1 MHALQVNKTA
11 VTNSET
17 KSSHKLI
24 SGYWVGILDLQSLKG
39 SIRNLN
45 LTNGERIVI
54 VDHNGSAIVDYFSS
68 PPDVNN
74 NNNNNNSAYSSKL
87 EDFGYLN
94 AAKSVRNGNAGSAS
108 ETVNGTKKLLI
119 YQPIQ
124 VGNRF
129 WGVILIK
136 LVTDLI

>member
-74 NNNNNNSAYSSKL
+74 NNSAYSSKL

-136 LVTDLI
+136 PVTDII